1 MWRRIELSIFSEH
14 MVKFSTIVYA
24 KNDRVRYNSYGIR
37 KRKLDEN
44 KVDGFRQGGYSGI
57 FTVWKGNSCGYF
69 AFLIPAQPGIGF
81 PSANTSALQL
91 PSRTPLSINR
101 EFSVT

>member
-1 MWRRIELSIFSEH
+1 MKIKWMDSDKVVIPGFLQLG
-14 MVKFSTIVYA
+14 KAIV
-24 KNDRVRYNSYGIR
+24 VGTS
-37 KRKLDEN
+37 
-44 KVDGFRQGGYSGI
+44 
-57 FTVWKGNSCGYF
+57 